1 MSSLEELKKKRFQF
15 LHKLWEL
22 TGGNQSKMV
31 RIGQVAEPLGF
42 DDKTAEAIVQYLEG
56 EELVEATTSG
66 LVAPS
71 YFDVGLYIK
80 HKGIKE
86 VEAALTTPQSPTEHF
101 PANVTNYI
109 SIGSMIDSSIS
120 QASPGSYQTISINE
134 NSKQELKEIV
144 LALKEVLQQAL
155 LKQEQKEEMES
166 EIQTL
171 ESQIRSPK
179 PKVIIIR
186 ESLSSAKRILES
198 AGGPAGAAAPLT
210 TRISAWLSGDG

>member
-42 DDKTAEAIVQYLEG
+42 DDNIAEAVVQYLRG
-56 EELVEATTSG
+56 EELLEATTSG
-66 LVAPS
+66 LVAPR
-71 YFDVGLYIK
+71 YFDVGLHIK

-101 PANVTNYI
+101 PANVVNYI
-109 SIGSMIDSSIS
+109 SIGSMINSNIS
-120 QASPGSYQTISINE
+120 QASPGSYQAIFITE

-144 LALKEVLQQAL
+144 LALKEVLRQAH
-155 LKQEQKEEMES
+155 LKQEQKEELES

-171 ESQIRSPK
+171 ESQMGSPK
-179 PKVIIIR
+179 PKAIIIR

-198 AGGPAGAAAPLT
+198 AGGPVGAAAPLST
-210 TRISAWLSGDG
+210 KIAAWLSGSG